1 MCCYKG
7 TAKERFMT
15 TSKVQAML
23 ATAAIVSLGSWGC
36 ATKKHVREAIAPVQ
50 QQVNDVQKESAANKT
65 AIGDLDRQVATA
77 DEKATDAGKRAG
89 QAMDAANGANTA
101 AQQAGQR
108 ADAANTAAHQAQSEV
123 SRVDQKFQNLDNY
136 KLT

>member
-1 MCCYKG
+1 
-7 TAKERFMT
+7 MT
-15 TSKVQAML
+15 SGKAPVVF
-23 ATAAIVSLGSWGC
+23 TAALAAALISGGC

-50 QQVNDVQKESAANKT
+50 QQVNTVQKQAADNKA

-89 QAMDAANGANTA
+89 QAMDAANGANQA

-108 ADAANTAAHQAQSEV
+108 ADAANSAAQQAQSEV